1 MFGISN
7 KIVTRI
13 SLFVTLFVKYPI
25 YHSSISFSYQ
35 TQDAKG
41 WYNKLIISI
50 LQTQEAATKHCSF
63 VLNHY
68 NDPVWMGNFGKI
80 LCIIQFFCSSAL
92 PVLLVF
98 VFLPR
103 YGQESVSGYC
113 FESECVA
120 RFFSKI
126 EFRRRTFLR

>member
-41 WYNKLIISI
+41 RYNKLIISDVLFLSSNSI
-50 LQTQEAATKHCSF
+50 FQKNAKLRRNLEDGMVGLCKF
-63 VLNHY
+63 VLCPSVY
-68 NDPVWMGNFGKI
+68 SRFLYFASI
-80 LCIIQFFCSSAL
+80 YQFIDDC
-92 PVLLVF
+92 
-98 VFLPR
+98 
-103 YGQESVSGYC
+103 Q
-113 FESECVA
+113 
-120 RFFSKI
+120 
-126 EFRRRTFLR
+126 

>member
-41 WYNKLIISI
+41 RYNKLIISD
-50 LQTQEAATKHCSF
+50 
-63 VLNHY
+63 VLFLSSNSIFPKRRNSAEIWKIEWLDYASSYCAHRFT
-68 NDPVWMGNFGKI
+68 PV
-80 LCIIQFFCSSAL
+80 FFTL
-92 PVLLVF
+92 PVSINSLMIVSS
-98 VFLPR
+98 FL
-103 YGQESVSGYC
+103 
-113 FESECVA
+113 
-120 RFFSKI
+120 
-126 EFRRRTFLR
+126 

>member
-1 MFGISN
+1 
-7 KIVTRI
+7 
-13 SLFVTLFVKYPI
+13 
-25 YHSSISFSYQ
+25 
-35 TQDAKG
+35 
-41 WYNKLIISI
+41 
-50 LQTQEAATKHCSF
+50 
-63 VLNHY
+63 
-68 NDPVWMGNFGKI
+68 MGNFGKI
-80 LCIIQFFCSSAL
+80 LCIIRFFCSSAL

-126 EFRRRTFLR
+126 EFRRRTFLREHLFRHVCRQHSGVLESGHHHGVFFSVLNKLRLSETLLWRFVLATPHCGCRLVWGYLHCVRVVPPGQQ